1 MADALVAVSI
11 QIVLEKLVSAT
22 TDVIGVAFGGFKEEL
37 EKLKG
42 SVAMIQAVMADAEK
56 KQVQNQD
63 VQLWLKRLEGVAFD
77 ADNLLD
83 EINYEF
89 LRRRTETQNRLKQK
103 VKNLNMKLKS
113 INQEAVGFGL
123 SRSQMGGGAYVSPL
137 PAMSRE
143 TDSIARQN
151 VVGRATDAS
160 NIVGTLLSSSAKVVS
175 VIPITGLGG
184 LGKTTL
190 AQLVYNVPEIDRQFD
205 KKIWVCVSRN
215 FEVTR
220 LFKLI
225 LESLTKRKVDVE
237 SRESIVQEVRREIEG
252 KRYFL
257 VLDDVWNERSELW
270 EDFIHS
276 LVGIST
282 TNGNWILVT
291 TRNIEVA
298 TRVATHPP
306 YSLSK
311 LGDDDCWSIVKE
323 RVFPSGEVPKEL
335 EVLKSRII
343 KRCQGLPLA
352 ATVIG
357 GLLRFKRKEEW
368 LAILE
373 SGFARLGGE
382 ESSVMQ
388 LLKLSFDHLPSAP
401 IKKCFAYCS
410 IFGKGFVMSR
420 QCLTLLWM
428 AEGFLQP
435 RFDNEVLE
443 DIGKEHFDILLQS
456 SLFEEAAMFGPF
468 SHKGDRYCTMHD
480 FVHDLAQS
488 VLRSNT
494 ITDENCRYL
503 FLPSFDEETQGN
515 LKSRSSSLRTLLVNG
530 TVDKFRMPKGMG
542 QLTCLQTL
550 QFFNIGKEEGCK
562 IEEVGCLKNLRGQI
576 VIRNLEFVNAKREAH
591 QADLLSKPNLND
603 LAFEWGSGREGDYN
617 DEDVLEGLLPHPN
630 LQSLYV
636 KNYMGSQFP
645 RWLMNMSIAKLV
657 KLVLVDCKMCE
668 DAPALGRL
676 PSLEFLALDGLDK
689 LTCLGR
695 SFYDMDDRRASRNN
709 SSSEVSNTL
718 FPALKSL
725 VLSKMPNLREWM
737 DAQAESRRE
746 SNEDVKVFPILEDL
760 TIKKCYRLPVKKICS
775 NATNL
780 SAVWIKGMADLT
792 HVQDVLN
799 GLKLQSLIL
808 EKCPELV
815 DIHGGGTSLRTLS
828 ILECENIRKLPKD
841 LHQLQNLDSLVIGG
855 CHNLETIPIPSGQ
868 KGLTSLKDL
877 RIGYCNGL
885 TSLPVE
891 MLEARSSLL
900 SLMVCKCPNL
910 VSFPIDLRQM
920 PSLVSLALFG
930 CPKLTTIPKGLDQV
944 SSLSILSLVGQ
955 PQSDSLPVQ
964 LQYLTSLT
972 ALGLHGFGVEVLPD
986 WLANLA
992 SLEEL
997 RLDGC
1002 EKLQH
1007 LPSTAAMRRLT
1018 KLKFLGSFGC
1028 SLLEKNFTPGA
1039 TSEWPK
1045 IFNISHIQ
1053 FADKPIGGY

>member
-1 MADALVAVSI
+1 MADALVAASI

-89 LRRRTETQNRLKQK
+89 LRRRMETQNRLKQKVCLFFSTSCTFAFRWRMASK

-137 PAMSRE
+137 PAMTMSRE
-143 TDSIARQN
+143 TDSVARQN

-190 AQLVYNVPEIDRQFD
+190 AQLVYNDPEINRQFD

-225 LESLTKRKVDVE
+225 LESLTKRKADVE
-237 SRESIVQEVRREIEG
+237 SREPIVQEVRREIEG
-252 KRYFL
+252 KRYLL

-306 YSLSK
+306 YSLGK

-323 RVFPSGEVPKEL
+323 KVFPSGEVPKEL
-335 EVLKSRII
+335 EALKSRII

-388 LLKLSFDHLPSAP
+388 LLKLSFDHLPSAS

-410 IFGKGFVMSR
+410 IAGKGSVMSR
-420 QCLTLLWM
+420 QKLTLLWM

-435 RFDNEVLE
+435 RFNEVLE

-456 SLFEEAAMFGPF
+456 SLFEEVATFGPF
-468 SHKGDRYCTMHD
+468 SLIGDRNCTMHD

-488 VLRSNT
+488 VLRSDS

-503 FLPSFDEETQGN
+503 LLPSFDGETQEN
-515 LKSRSSSLRTLLVNG
+515 LKSRSSSLRTLLGNG
-530 TVDKFRMPKGMG
+530 TIESGEVFLKLKYLRVLQLPLVTSQELPTSISKLIHLRFLDLSHSRFKALPESICKLYNLQTLVLSNHFNPTTLKELPDGMRNLINLRHLLFFTPDSKFRMPKGMG

-576 VIRNLEFVNAKREAH
+576 LIRNLEFVNAKREAH
-591 QADLLSKPNLND
+591 QEDLLSKPNLND

-645 RWLMNMSIAKLV
+645 RWLMNMSIAKYNMYGSLRRLDRLV
-657 KLVLVDCKMCE
+657 KL
-668 DAPALGRL
+668 
-676 PSLEFLALDGLDK
+676 
-689 LTCLGR
+689 
-695 SFYDMDDRRASRNN
+695 
-709 SSSEVSNTL
+709 
-718 FPALKSL
+718 
-725 VLSKMPNLREWM
+725 
-737 DAQAESRRE
+737 
-746 SNEDVKVFPILEDL
+746 
-760 TIKKCYRLPVKKICS
+760 
-775 NATNL
+775 
-780 SAVWIKGMADLT
+780 
-792 HVQDVLN
+792 
-799 GLKLQSLIL
+799 
-808 EKCPELV
+808 
-815 DIHGGGTSLRTLS
+815 
-828 ILECENIRKLPKD
+828 
-841 LHQLQNLDSLVIGG
+841 
-855 CHNLETIPIPSGQ
+855 
-868 KGLTSLKDL
+868 
-877 RIGYCNGL
+877 
-885 TSLPVE
+885 
-891 MLEARSSLL
+891 
-900 SLMVCKCPNL
+900 
-910 VSFPIDLRQM
+910 
-920 PSLVSLALFG
+920 
-930 CPKLTTIPKGLDQV
+930 
-944 SSLSILSLVGQ
+944 
-955 PQSDSLPVQ
+955 
-964 LQYLTSLT
+964 
-972 ALGLHGFGVEVLPD
+972 
-986 WLANLA
+986 
-992 SLEEL
+992 
-997 RLDGC
+997 
-1002 EKLQH
+1002 
-1007 LPSTAAMRRLT
+1007 
-1018 KLKFLGSFGC
+1018 
-1028 SLLEKNFTPGA
+1028 
-1039 TSEWPK
+1039 
-1045 IFNISHIQ
+1045 IS
-1053 FADKPIGGY
+1053 